1 MPKGNRNPIQTEEF
15 RRKQFKP
22 QGEIPG
28 GGRLAKKAIA
38 VKLPEDVDAAIRAL
52 PNSAEWLRKVICA
65 AAHQELI
72 SDTSHNPNSEI
83 S

>member
-15 RRKQFKP
+15 KRKQFKP
-22 QGEIPG
+22 QGKIPG
-28 GGRLAKKAIA
+28 GRPLAKKAIA

-65 AAHQELI
+65 AASQELLK
-72 SDTSHNPNSEI
+72 DTPQKP
-83 S
+83 